1 MRKTK
6 NADGIWCGGRKDF
19 EYDYR
24 QYAEIARLTG
34 FSVPAEHQ
42 RCKRLYLKF
51 ARQVVNDIH
60 PQASEE
66 EREQLSQSIVH
77 TDWWEDCIRRAYEE
91 MCVKKKER
99 SEGKNCS

>member
-1 MRKTK
+1 MTMRKTK

-24 QYAEIARLTG
+24 QYSEIAKITR

-60 PQASEE
+60 PQMPEDE
-66 EREQLSQSIVH
+66 KEQLSQSIVH

-91 MCVKKKER
+91 RCVEKKIK
-99 SEGKNCS
+99 S